1 MTLYNILDRYLFLP
15 LGDLVYGSQVYSK
28 FNELIRIDKLSESE
42 LFELQN
48 QKLQTMIHHC
58 YDTVPY
64 YRRLFDA
71 HGINPNRIK
80 TKEDLSIIPILTK
93 QIIRDNYDDLFSTA
107 VNKKLWRVSLTGG
120 STGVPMNYC
129 SDKAEWSYWKAA
141 SFRAWKRYGL
151 NLGDPI
157 FTLAGTSLN
166 KTQKTFSLKGI
177 YDRVILRNHK
187 YSSSDISDETLAEY
201 YQLFCKLKPKA
212 IRGYGSSLYYF
223 AQYIDSHQL
232 NVPKVKVVLTTGEV
246 LMPEYRRK
254 LEEVFNAPL
263 FDAYGA
269 GDGGILAFECEKHC
283 GFHITEDAC
292 VIEIT
297 DSEGNVLPEGMV
309 GNVCTTNLNNF
320 AFPFL
325 RYHLG
330 DMAYINHDRCSCG
343 RNSRLIGGVIGRV
356 GRLVYTKDGKAI
368 APVALSMLMYPD
380 RDYHKKENQIIHDK
394 IEKFQIRQDQFG
406 DIVIL
411 IKLKSSEE
419 IKSQFDYIISNFTS
433 RFEGSKVEL
442 QFVEEIPSLP
452 SGKEDFCVSEFERG
466 NK

>member
-15 LGDLVYGSQVYSK
+15 LGDLVYGSQVSSK
-28 FNELIRIDKLSESE
+28 FKELLRIDKLSESE
-42 LFELQN
+42 LLELQN
-48 QKLQTMIHHC
+48 QKLQKMVRHC

-64 YRRLFDA
+64 YTKLFDA
-71 HGINPNRIK
+71 HGINPDQIK
-80 TKEDLSIIPILTK
+80 TREDLSVIPVLTK
-93 QIIRDNYDDLFSTA
+93 KIIRENYDELFSTA
-107 VNKKLWRVSLTGG
+107 VDKKLWRVSLTGG

-141 SFRAWKRYGL
+141 SFRAWKSYGL

-166 KTQKTFSLKGI
+166 KTQKTFSLKGL
-177 YDRVILRNHK
+177 YDRVIIRNHK
-187 YSSSDISDETLAEY
+187 YSSSDISDETLEEY
-201 YQLFCKLKPKA
+201 YKLFCKIKPKA

-223 AQYIDSHQL
+223 AQYIDSHHL
-232 NVPKVKVVLTTGEV
+232 SLPPVKVVLTTGEV

-269 GDGGILAFECEKHC
+269 GDGGILAFECDKHN

-292 VIEIT
+292 VVEIT
-297 DSEGNVLPEGMV
+297 DSEGNVLPEGEV

-330 DMAYINHDRCSCG
+330 DMAYINTEKCSCG
-343 RNSRLIGGVIGRV
+343 RNSRLIGGVMGRV
-356 GRLVYTKDGKAI
+356 GRLMYTKEGKAI

-380 RDYHKKENQIIHDK
+380 RNYHEKVNQVVHDK
-394 IEKFQIRQDQFG
+394 IEKFQIRQDSVG

-411 IKLKSSEE
+411 IKLKDPSED
-419 IKSQFDYIISNFTS
+419 KSQFDYIIPNFCS
-433 RFEGSKVEL
+433 RFVGSKVEL
-442 QFVEEIPSLP
+442 QFVDEIPPLP
-452 SGKEDFCVSEFERG
+452 SGKADFCVSEYKYE
-466 NK
+466 K